1 MLLGFY
7 SHLTGMWSGLRARMQ
22 KEDGVLATEY
32 VILLVLIALVFLIRR
47 LWIVEAISGSGERRA
62 WHVRGWLRS
71 RRAVHEVARELKLG
85 VTAEPAE
92 SVGRVT
98 GP

>member
-32 VILLVLIALVFLIRR
+32 VILLVLIALALV
-47 LWIVEAISGSGERRA
+47 VGATA
-62 WHVRGWLRS
+62 
-71 RRAVHEVARELKLG
+71 LG
-85 VTAEPAE
+85 VSINNKLTAA
-92 SVGRVT
+92 STCVT
-98 GP
+98 NLSSSC